1 MSRQSEVEKIIFII
15 SDVHSGNFS
24 EAKMI
29 AKSLVDNKECPIR
42 SKDGFEID
50 DECIN
55 DKGREYHVFIKPK
68 EYKEEHGD

>member
-1 MSRQSEVEKIIFII
+1 MSRQSEIDKIVKVLARLSVNPIELAVWLI
-15 SDVHSGNFS
+15 DSG
-24 EAKMI
+24 
-29 AKSLVDNKECPIR
+29 IR